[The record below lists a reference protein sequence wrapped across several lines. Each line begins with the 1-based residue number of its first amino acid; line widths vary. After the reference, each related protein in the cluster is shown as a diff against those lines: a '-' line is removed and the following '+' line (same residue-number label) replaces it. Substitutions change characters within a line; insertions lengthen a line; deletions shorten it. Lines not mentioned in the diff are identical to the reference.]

1 MDGMPDW
8 SIPRGIA
15 GARHL
20 AEVAKGHGAS
30 LADCLEGTGI
40 SAATIRNAEAE
51 IGLEQELRLI
61 RNVIAALPEV
71 EGLAL
76 EVGVR
81 FQITDFGIWG
91 YALFS
96 SRSLREAL
104 RTALRYLDL
113 SAVFGEL
120 DFEEHAHEAYLRL
133 DYRKVPADVRQFV
146 IERDAASIWRVQRLI
161 DPRPA
166 PPLRLLFEFPAP
178 RHARRYHELMG
189 TRPEFDA
196 GETMFV
202 LDPRVFDQ
210 PLPQANEAT
219 ARMCEAECQKLLARR
234 RARSG
239 TSARVR
245 DIILRS
251 PAQAADMEVVA
262 SELCMTSRTL
272 RRHLAGENTS
282 FRTLR
287 DEVLMTLAEELIGT
301 AHMKLAEV
309 AERLGYSDAAAFS
322 HAFKRWKGV
331 TPGAARLA

>member
-1 MDGMPDW
+1 MPDW

-20 AEVAKGHGAS
+20 VEVAQAHGAD
-30 LADCLEGTGI
+30 LAACLEGSGI
-40 SAATIRNAEAE
+40 AAATIADPEAE
-51 IGLEQELRLI
+51 VRIEQELRLI
-61 RNVIAALPEV
+61 RNVVALLPEAQ
-71 EGLAL
+71 GLAL
-76 EVGVR
+76 EVGAR

-104 RTALRYLDL
+104 RLALRYLDL

-120 DFEEHAHEAYLRL
+120 EFVERPDEAYLRM
-133 DYRKVPADVRQFV
+133 DYRKVPADLRRFV

-178 RHARRYHELMG
+178 PYAQRYQELIG
-189 TRPEFDA
+189 TQPEFGA
-196 GETMFV
+196 KETMFV

-210 PLPQANEAT
+210 ALPQANEAT

-245 DIILRS
+245 DIILRR
-251 PAQAADMEVVA
+251 PGEAADMEVVA
-262 SELCMTSRTL
+262 AELCMTSRTL
-272 RRHLAGENTS
+272 RRHLADESTS
-282 FRTLR
+282 FRSLR

-331 TPGAARLA
+331 TPGSARPA

>member
-1 MDGMPDW
+1 MPDW

-20 AEVAKGHGAS
+20 VEVAQGHGAS
-30 LADCLEGTGI
+30 LAVCLEGSGV
-40 SAATIRNAEAE
+40 SPATIRDAEAE
-51 IGLEQELRLI
+51 ITLEQELRLF
-61 RNVIAALPEV
+61 RNVIAALPQV

-76 EVGVR
+76 EVGSR
-81 FQITDFGIWG
+81 FQLTDFGIWG

-104 RTALRYLDL
+104 RVALRYLDL
-113 SAVFGEL
+113 SAIFGEL
-120 DFEEHAHEAYLRL
+120 DFVERGNEAWLRM
-133 DYRKVPADVRQFV
+133 DYRMVPAEIRQFL
-146 IERDAASIWRVQRLI
+146 IERDTASIWRVQRLI
-161 DPRPA
+161 DPRPP
-166 PPLRLLFEFPAP
+166 PPLRMQFEFPAP
-178 RHARRYHELMG
+178 AYAHRYQELLG
-189 TRPEFDA
+189 TKPEFGA
-196 GETMFV
+196 KETMFV

-245 DIILRS
+245 DIILRR
-251 PAQAADMEVVA
+251 PAQAADMEVVSA
-262 SELCMTSRTL
+262 ELCMTSRTL
-272 RRHLAGENTS
+272 RRHLADENTS
-282 FRTLR
+282 FRALR

-322 HAFKRWKGV
+322 HAFKRWRGV
-331 TPGAARLA
+331 TPGAARSA

>member
-1 MDGMPDW
+1 MPDW
-8 SIPRGIA
+8 SIPHGIA

-20 AEVAKGHGAS
+20 VEVAQSHGAT
-30 LADCLEGTGI
+30 LAACLEGTGI
-40 SAATIRNAEAE
+40 SAATVRNTEAE
-51 IGLEQELRLI
+51 IGPEQELRLI
-61 RNVIAALPEV
+61 RNVVAALPQV
-71 EGLAL
+71 EALAL
-76 EVGVR
+76 EVGTR
-81 FQITDFGIWG
+81 YHLTDFGIWG

-104 RTALRYLDL
+104 LLAMRYLDL
-113 SAVFGEL
+113 SAIFGEL
-120 DFEEHAHEAYLRL
+120 DFDEREHEAYLRM

-166 PPLRLLFEFPAP
+166 PPVRLLFEYPAP
-178 RHARRYHELMG
+178 PYADRYQALMG
-189 TRPEFDA
+189 TKPEFDA
-196 GETMFV
+196 AETMFV

-239 TSARVR
+239 ISARVR

-282 FRTLR
+282 FRALR

-301 AHMKLAEV
+301 ARMKLAEV
-309 AERLGYSDAAAFS
+309 AERLGYSEAASFI

-331 TPGAARLA
+331 TPGAARTA

>member
-1 MDGMPDW
+1 MTDW
-8 SIPRGIA
+8 SIPHCVA

-20 AEVAKGHGAS
+20 VDVARRHGAAPEVSLAGTGLLPSHVEDGEAEV
-30 LADCLEGTGI
+30 
-40 SAATIRNAEAE
+40 SA
-51 IGLEQELRLI
+51 EQELRVI
-61 RNVIAALPEV
+61 RNVMAALPRV

-76 EVGVR
+76 EVGSR
-81 FQITDFGIWG
+81 FQITDFGFWG

-104 RTALRYLDL
+104 KLALRYLDL
-113 SAVFGEL
+113 SAIFGEVE
-120 DFEEHAHEAYLRL
+120 FVEHQDQASLCLNYA
-133 DYRKVPADVRQFV
+133 KVPADVRNFLL
-146 IERDAASIWRVQRLI
+146 ERDAAAIIRIQRLVDSRPTPPTRI
-161 DPRPA
+161 QFEFPRPA
-166 PPLRLLFEFPAP
+166 YAARFEELLG
-178 RHARRYHELMG
+178 RM
-189 TRPEFDA
+189 PEFDA
-196 GETMFV
+196 GVTMLT

-210 PLPQANEAT
+210 PLLQANEAT

-245 DIILRS
+245 DIILRR
-251 PAQAADMEVVA
+251 PADAADMEMVA
-262 SELCMTSRTL
+262 AELCMTSRTL
-272 RRHLAGENTS
+272 RRHLAEENSS
-282 FRTLR
+282 FRALR

-331 TPGAARLA
+331 TPGAARGSA

>member
-1 MDGMPDW
+1 MPDW
-8 SIPRGIA
+8 SIPHGIA
-15 GARHL
+15 GVRHL
-20 AEVAKGHGAS
+20 VEVAQSHGAS
-30 LADCLEGTGI
+30 LGACLEGSGI
-40 SAATIRNAEAE
+40 GPATIDDSEAE
-51 IGLEQELRLI
+51 IALEQEVRVI
-61 RNVIAALPEV
+61 RNVIGALPRV
-71 EGLAL
+71 PGLAL
-76 EVGVR
+76 EAGIR
-81 FQITDFGIWG
+81 YQLTDFGIWG

-104 RTALRYLDL
+104 MLALRYLDL
-113 SAVFGEL
+113 SAIFGEL
-120 DFEEHAHEAYLRL
+120 SVRETADELHLHL
-133 DYRKVPADVRQFV
+133 DYSKVPAEVRQFL
-146 IERDAASIWRVQRLI
+146 IERDTAAILRVQRLV

-166 PPLRLLFEFPAP
+166 PPLCVYFEFPRPAYAD
-178 RHARRYHELMG
+178 RFQAVFGKM
-189 TRPEFDA
+189 PEFGA
-196 GETMFV
+196 GKTVFV
-202 LDPRVFDQ
+202 LDRKVADQ

-245 DIILRS
+245 DIILRR

-262 SELCMTSRTL
+262 AELCMTSRTL
-272 RRHLAGENTS
+272 RRHLADENTS
-282 FRTLR
+282 FRALR

-331 TPGAARLA
+331 TPGAARMA

>member
-1 MDGMPDW
+1 MPDW

-20 AEVAKGHGAS
+20 VEVAQAHGAS

-40 SAATIRNAEAE
+40 SAARIRDPEAE
-51 IGLEQELRLI
+51 ILMEQELRLI
-61 RNVIAALPEV
+61 RNVIAALPQAG
-71 EGLAL
+71 GLAL
-76 EVGVR
+76 EVGTR
-81 FQITDFGIWG
+81 FQITDFGFWG

-104 RTALRYLDL
+104 RVALRYLDL
-113 SAVFGEL
+113 SAIFGEM
-120 DFEEHAHEAYLRL
+120 DFDEQPREAYVRMN
-133 DYRKVPADVRQFV
+133 YRKVPADVRQFV
-146 IERDAASIWRVQRLI
+146 IERDTASIWRVQRLI
-161 DPRPA
+161 DPRPP
-166 PPLRLLFEFPAP
+166 PPLRMLFEFPAP
-178 RHARRYHELMG
+178 PYAQRYQELMG
-189 TRPEFDA
+189 TRPEFGA
-196 GETMFV
+196 KETMFV
-202 LDPRVFDQ
+202 LDPRVFNE
-210 PLPQANEAT
+210 PLPQSNEAT
-219 ARMCEAECQKLLARR
+219 ARLCEAECQKLLARR

-245 DIILRS
+245 DIILRR

-262 SELCMTSRTL
+262 AELCMTSRTL
-272 RRHLAGENTS
+272 RRHLADENTS
-282 FRTLR
+282 FRALR

-331 TPGAARLA
+331 TPGAARAG

>member
-1 MDGMPDW
+1 MPDW

-20 AEVAKGHGAS
+20 VEVAQGHGAS
-30 LADCLEGTGI
+30 LAVCLEGSGV
-40 SAATIRNAEAE
+40 SPATIRDAEAE
-51 IGLEQELRLI
+51 ITLDQELRLF
-61 RNVIAALPEV
+61 RNVIAALPQV

-76 EVGVR
+76 EVGSR
-81 FQITDFGIWG
+81 FQLTDFGIWG

-104 RTALRYLDL
+104 RVALRYLDL
-113 SAVFGEL
+113 SAIFGEL
-120 DFEEHAHEAYLRL
+120 DFVERGNEAWLRM
-133 DYRKVPADVRQFV
+133 DYRMVPAEIRQFL
-146 IERDAASIWRVQRLI
+146 IERDTASIWRVQRLI

-166 PPLRLLFEFPAP
+166 PPLRMQFEFPAP
-178 RHARRYHELMG
+178 AYAHRYQELLG
-189 TRPEFDA
+189 TKPEFGA
-196 GETMFV
+196 KETMFV

-245 DIILRS
+245 DIILRR
-251 PAQAADMEVVA
+251 PAQAADMEVVSA
-262 SELCMTSRTL
+262 ELCMTSRTL
-272 RRHLAGENTS
+272 RRHLADENTS
-282 FRTLR
+282 FRALR

-322 HAFKRWKGV
+322 HAFKRWRGV
-331 TPGAARLA
+331 TPGAARSA

>member
-1 MDGMPDW
+1 MPDW

-20 AEVAKGHGAS
+20 AEVAQAHGAKLS
-30 LADCLEGTGI
+30 VCLEGTGI
-40 SAATIRNAEAE
+40 SPAMVRDTETE
-51 IGLEQELRLI
+51 IALEQELRLI
-61 RNVIAALPEV
+61 RNVIAALPQV

-76 EVGVR
+76 EVGSR

-120 DFEEHAHEAYLRL
+120 DFDDRGSEAYVRM
-133 DYRKVPADVRQFV
+133 DYRKVPADVRQFA
-146 IERDAASIWRVQRLI
+146 IERDAASFWRLQRLI

-166 PPLRLLFEFPAP
+166 PPLRMLFEFPAP
-178 RHARRYHELMG
+178 PYAQRYLELMG
-189 TRPEFDA
+189 TKPEFGA
-196 GETMFV
+196 KETMFV
-202 LDPRVFDQ
+202 LNPRVFDQ

-245 DIILRS
+245 DIILRR
-251 PAQAADMEVVA
+251 PAQAADMEVVSA
-262 SELCMTSRTL
+262 ELCMTSRTL
-272 RRHLAGENTS
+272 RRHLADENTS

-331 TPGAARLA
+331 TPGAARSA

>member
-1 MDGMPDW
+1 
-8 SIPRGIA
+8 
-15 GARHL
+15 
-20 AEVAKGHGAS
+20 
-30 LADCLEGTGI
+30 
-40 SAATIRNAEAE
+40 
-51 IGLEQELRLI
+51 
-61 RNVIAALPEV
+61 
-71 EGLAL
+71 
-76 EVGVR
+76 VR

-120 DFEEHAHEAYLRL
+120 DFEEHEHEAYLRL

-166 PPLRLLFEFPAP
+166 PPLRLLFEFPTP
-178 RHARRYHELMG
+178 RYAQRYQELMG

-196 GETMFV
+196 GETLFV
-202 LDPRVFDQ
+202 LDPRVFDL

-262 SELCMTSRTL
+262 AELCMTSRTL